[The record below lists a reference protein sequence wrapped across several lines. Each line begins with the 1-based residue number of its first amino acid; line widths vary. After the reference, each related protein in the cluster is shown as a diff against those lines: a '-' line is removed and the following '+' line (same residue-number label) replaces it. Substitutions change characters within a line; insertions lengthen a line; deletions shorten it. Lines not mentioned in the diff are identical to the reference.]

1 MNRVGSYVVRLNATS
16 NFWLGRKDC
25 ISLYSLSFQFAY
37 SGGSIDSE
45 PIRARGIIVE
55 YI

>member
-25 ISLYSLSFQFAY
+25 IVFRFNLPTVADLLTQSPFGL
-37 SGGSIDSE
+37 E
-45 PIRARGIIVE
+45 E
-55 YI
+55 